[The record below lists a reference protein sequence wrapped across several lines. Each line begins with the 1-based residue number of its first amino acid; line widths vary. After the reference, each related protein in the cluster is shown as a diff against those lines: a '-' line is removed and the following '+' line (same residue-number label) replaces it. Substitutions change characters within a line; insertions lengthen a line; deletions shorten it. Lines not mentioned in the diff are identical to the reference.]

1 MDGQVGWP
9 QFFYCDGAAPKISLP
24 HHWNG
29 QMKIWWGT
37 SCCWNILFAWQGHPI
52 FVWDPGGMGS
62 MQADTIFTPEVLL
75 AYKEDPTLSSLSN
88 IPSPQTLL
96 HKTQISQLF
105 PQRQIARPVTFEDT
119 GIIGETNRSS
129 FQMMFYSL
137 NLALV
142 NVCINISPY
151 K

>member
-1 MDGQVGWP
+1 
-9 QFFYCDGAAPKISLP
+9 
-24 HHWNG
+24 
-29 QMKIWWGT
+29 
-37 SCCWNILFAWQGHPI
+37 
-52 FVWDPGGMGS
+52 
-62 MQADTIFTPEVLL
+62 MQAATIFTPEVLL

-88 IPSPQTLL
+88 ITSPQALL

-105 PQRQIARPVTFEDT
+105 PQRQIARPVNFEDT
-119 GIIGETNRSS
+119 GIIGETNCSS
-129 FQMMFYSL
+129 LQIMFYSL